1 MNRDELIIC
10 AELLKD
16 TLISYM
22 KYPQN
27 NYLKDQFRYA
37 YRNTFFLIERKYEAS
52 QAAYHDFYD
61 KTGLD
66 IRDYKWGQTV
76 NHIRLNTHYAFEHKT
91 PANIFKEELIQ
102 LANEGKLTTDAIVE
116 MIDNQEYW
124 WITKEENER
133 LNAKG
138 FKSKRPDSDEAY
150 RLCGIIK
157 KD

>member
-52 QAAYHDFYD
+52 QA
-61 KTGLD
+61 G
-66 IRDYKWGQTV
+66 V
-76 NHIRLNTHYAFEHKT
+76 
-91 PANIFKEELIQ
+91 
-102 LANEGKLTTDAIVE
+102 
-116 MIDNQEYW
+116 
-124 WITKEENER
+124 
-133 LNAKG
+133 
-138 FKSKRPDSDEAY
+138 S
-150 RLCGIIK
+150 
-157 KD
+157 